1 MMAIAETGVPVMVH
15 EEERNNPVGRDGDMV
30 QEVGGP
36 PLAQVKLFADTTCP
50 TRTDVPGAPSPI
62 GDMALKVHEDG
73 TTVGA
78 VHEMKIEKVIQLL

>member
-15 EEERNNPVGRDGDMV
+15 EEESNNPIGRDGDMV

-36 PLAQVKLFADTTCP
+36 PLAQVRLFDDTTSVNSL
-50 TRTDVPGAPSPI
+50 TRTDVPGVPSPI

-78 VHEMKIEKVIQLL
+78 VDVTNIG

>member
-36 PLAQVKLFADTTCP
+36 PLAQVRLFADTTSVNRL
-50 TRTDVPGAPSPI
+50 TRTDVPGVPSPI

-78 VHEMKIEKVIQLL
+78 VDVPNIG